1 MMRYGF
7 DGFDGF
13 DRFGHMSWIGGGI
26 MMLVGLAIL
35 VLLVIGVIALFRG
48 SHMRHNGHS
57 DVNAGQS
64 SGSIQAMNIL
74 DERYARGEI
83 NDEEYQRKKAEI
95 RKG

>member
-26 MMLVGLAIL
+26 MMLVGLAVL
-35 VLLVIGVIALFRG
+35 ALLVVGVIALVRG
-48 SHMRHNGHS
+48 SHMRHGGHQ
-57 DVNAGQS
+57 DIHAGQS
-64 SGSIQAMNIL
+64 NSSIQAMNIL

-83 NDEEYQRKKAEI
+83 NDEEYQRKKAEL